1 MSRTAAQSEGATS
14 GIKVV
19 GAMIFILVLTLIV
32 LLLVRAR
39 PAPEPFDPRSGQPD
53 GARGLVLTLERL
65 GASVD
70 DTRTVPPE
78 QSGTTVMVLDD
89 RLDDEQR
96 VQLVEFAEAGGT
108 VVVADPLSSLHGGS
122 GLDGGSSV
130 IVGRELPED
139 RLSAEREANIEPGD
153 CTVASLTT
161 SRGLYV
167 PDGLLFPVGPAET
180 QCFTRGNNSFVIER
194 SVGNGIII
202 GLGDNK
208 IFVNK
213 HLRRADNA
221 ALAAALLVREPGAS
235 VTVLIGNGASPTISD
250 IGSGDD
256 TLVDLVPPWVWMA
269 LALGALSFVVF
280 AISRSARLGRIVSEP
295 VAVPIAGSELVSATG
310 NLMARAGHAERAGWL
325 VLSRLHR
332 DLSQAHNVDL
342 SAPLEVLDRAVSDL
356 SGTAPGDVAQ
366 LLARVASDDNSLL
379 DIARRARRLRRQ
391 VLRTGSELEHERSET
406 ESVRS

>member
-1 MSRTAAQSEGATS
+1 MSRTAAQAEGATS
-14 GIKVV
+14 GVKVIGV
-19 GAMIFILVLTLIV
+19 MIFILVMTLVV

-39 PAPEPFDPRSGQPD
+39 PAPEPFDPRSGRPD

-70 DTRTVPPE
+70 DTRVVPSDG
-78 QSGTTVMVLDD
+78 SGTTVLVLDD

-108 VVVADPLSSLHGGS
+108 VIVADPLSSLHGGS
-122 GLDGGSSV
+122 GLDGGASV
-130 IVGRELPED
+130 ITGIELAED
-139 RLSAEREANIEPGD
+139 RRSAEREANLVAGD
-153 CTVASLTT
+153 CTVPSLAT

-167 PDGLLFPVGPAET
+167 PDGLLFPVGPSEA
-180 QCFTRGNNSFVIER
+180 QCFTRGSNSFVIER
-194 SVGNGIII
+194 AVGNGSII

-208 IFVNK
+208 IFVNE

-221 ALAAALLVREPGAS
+221 ALAAALLIPARGAS
-235 VTVLIGNGASPTISD
+235 VTLLIGNGASPTIAD
-250 IGSGDD
+250 IGSGND

-269 LALGALSFVVF
+269 LTLGALSFVVF

-342 SAPLEVLDRAVSDL
+342 SAPLDALDRAVSDL
-356 SGTAPGDVAQ
+356 SGTATGEVAQ
-366 LLARVASDDNSLL
+366 LLGRVASDDNSLL
-379 DIARRARRLRRQ
+379 DIAQQTRRLRRR
-391 VLRTGSELEHERSET
+391 VLGVGNELEPERPET
-406 ESVRS
+406 ESMGS